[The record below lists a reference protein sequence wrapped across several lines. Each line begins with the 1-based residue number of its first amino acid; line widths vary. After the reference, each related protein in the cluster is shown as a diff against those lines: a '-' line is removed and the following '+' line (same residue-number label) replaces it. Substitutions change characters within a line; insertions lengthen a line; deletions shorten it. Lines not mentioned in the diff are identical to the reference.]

1 MCILSFVATGED
13 RYPPST
19 TDADPSLSRA
29 AIFVFCNELSPC
41 CSGLDENMFT
51 LRAEARAN
59 SLRVNARGS
68 GRPGNTAHSCVQ
80 PNADYYAVVVK
91 LFSRLAQRC
100 K

>member
-1 MCILSFVATGED
+1 MK
-13 RYPPST
+13 
-19 TDADPSLSRA
+19 
-29 AIFVFCNELSPC
+29 VFFPLRGVQGARVPAPCHSPC